1 MIPAIRVR
9 GLSKQFRVQNSWRP
23 HSFHEALTH
32 GFRRMKP
39 TDALWALRDIDLD
52 VPEGAAVGL
61 VGANGAGKSTL
72 LRLLGR
78 VGRPDAG
85 TIAVR
90 GRVGAILDLGAGFHG
105 DLTGRENVMLA
116 GVINGL
122 SRREVRRAFDDIVD
136 FAGLEASI
144 DNPLRTYST
153 GMRMR
158 LAFSV
163 ATVVKPEVLLVD
175 EVLGVG
181 DVAFQQ
187 KCAVRIQELRTDG
200 STMVV
205 CSHDGAT
212 IRELCDDAI
221 WLDQGRIAMS
231 AAAATVMEAY
241 EAAVAARA

>member
-1 MIPAIRVR
+1 MTTAIRVR
-9 GLSKQFRVQNSWRP
+9 GLAKYFRVQNAWRP

-39 TDALWALRDIDLD
+39 TDLFWALRDIDLD
-52 VPEGAAVGL
+52 VAQGSATGL
-61 VGANGAGKSTL
+61 IGENGAGKSTL

-85 TIAVR
+85 TIEVH

-105 DLTGRENVMLA
+105 DLTGRENVMLG
-116 GVINGL
+116 GVINGM
-122 SRREVRRAFDDIVD
+122 SRRDVRREFDGIVG

-163 ATVVKPEVLLVD
+163 ATVFEPEILLVD

-181 DVAFQQ
+181 DAAFQQ
-187 KCAVRIQELRTDG
+187 RCAYRIADLRTRG
-200 STMVV
+200 STMVI
-205 CSHDGAT
+205 CTHDSAS
-212 IRELCDDAI
+212 IRELCDTAV
-221 WLDQGRIAMS
+221 WLDNGRIVKAG
-231 AAAATVMEAY
+231 ATATVMDAY
-241 EAAVAARA
+241 ELAVFPGG